1 MFPLGARAA
10 RRMLLSPCDCEAS
23 LALTIP
29 RYDDA
34 VALLHSLSG
43 AWGIRASASDHAN
56 YGAVFA
62 RDAVMAGIA
71 GLLTGDAAVINGLA
85 HTLGHLRDLQGSEGQ
100 IASNYMLARHSP
112 PRVSFGT
119 LVPRLDSPLWYLIG
133 IGLSARAG
141 ALDPAPYRHSVR
153 RVVHLLDALEYN
165 GRHLLYVP
173 VGGNWADE
181 YIYDGYVLHD
191 QVLRTWGLR
200 LMADTFDE
208 PLWRTKSA
216 RIEATIVDTFAASSP
231 ARPYPVAA
239 LSPIRTHDMFDLAT
253 CALLGASGIAP
264 ALAEPA
270 LEWIDTEFLAR
281 GALPPAFHPVIDE
294 AHADWPALVRYQLH
308 GFRNRPHEY
317 HNGGIWTIW
326 LGWLALALAR
336 TGRLDSLAR
345 LSQAMATR
353 LSASGGFAF
362 EEFFHGHTGRPG
374 GTTHMAYSATGIIF
388 LRTATEPAVGALLA
402 P

>member
-1 MFPLGARAA
+1 M
-10 RRMLLSPCDCEAS
+10 
-23 LALTIP
+23 ALTIP

-34 VALLHSLSG
+34 VALLRSLSG

-71 GLLTGDAAVINGLA
+71 GLLTDDTAVVNGLT
-85 HTLGHLRDLQGSEGQ
+85 HTLVHMRDLQGGEGQ
-100 IASNYMLARHSP
+100 IASNYLLAEHQA

-141 ALDPAPYRHSVR
+141 ALDPAPFQHSVR

-191 QVLRTWGLR
+191 QVLRAWALR
-200 LMADTFDE
+200 LVGDTFDE
-208 PLWRTKSA
+208 PSWRAKSA
-216 RIEATIVDTFAASSP
+216 DIEATIVDTFASRSP

-239 LSPIRTHDMFDLAT
+239 FSPVRTHDVFDLAT

-264 ALAEPA
+264 ALAKPA
-270 LEWIDTEFLAR
+270 LAWIDTEFLAR

-294 AHADWPALVRYQLH
+294 THADWPALARYQLH

-336 TGRLDSLAR
+336 TGRRDSLAR
-345 LSQAMATR
+345 LDGAMTTR
-353 LSASGGFAF
+353 LASTAGFAF
-362 EEFFHGHTGRPG
+362 EEFFHGLTGAPG
-374 GTTHMAYSATGIIF
+374 GTRHMAYSATGIIF
-388 LRTATEPAVGALLA
+388 LGTASQPALSAVLA